1 MASKNDITGDSI
13 QTKTSTK
20 SYEDGWDRIFG
31 KKEEEFD
38 VDQAM
43 KNHVDGWPNDKIFGV
58 FCEKCGF
65 KQQNPDPVLCESCG
79 TYIPKTSTYK

>member
-1 MASKNDITGDSI
+1 VASKNDITGDSI

-31 KKEEEFD
+31 KKEEELD

>member
-31 KKEEEFD
+31 KKEKELD

>member
-31 KKEEEFD
+31 KKEEELD